1 MRISDWSSVVCSSDL
16 ASTARNDRAAKDTRQ
31 IVPARFMRD
40 RIPLKSAAL
49 AHWNGF
55 PCQKRFI
62 AFEPLGPQH
71 QRVRRDPVPF
81 LKNADV
87 ALNDLAARH
96 PHGPARPTDKR
107 TRRLKHQ
114 QATEKHR

>member
-1 MRISDWSSVVCSSDL
+1 MSAAGTRSRPAGE
-16 ASTARNDRAAKDTRQ
+16 ASTAGDDRTAKDIRQ

-40 RIPLKSAAL
+40 RVLLESAAL

-81 LKNADV
+81 VKNEDIEIGRASCRDSVCQDV
-87 ALNDLAARH
+87 
-96 PHGPARPTDKR
+96 
-107 TRRLKHQ
+107 
-114 QATEKHR
+114 

>member
-1 MRISDWSSVVCSSDL
+1 
-16 ASTARNDRAAKDTRQ
+16 
-31 IVPARFMRD
+31 MRD

-81 LKNADV
+81 IKNEDV
-87 ALNDLAARH
+87 ALNNLAARH
-96 PHGPARPTDKR
+96 PHGPAITHDTR
-107 TRRLKHQ
+107 TRRGTHESEARRVGNAGGSTCRSQWSTSTYNNK
-114 QATEKHR
+114 